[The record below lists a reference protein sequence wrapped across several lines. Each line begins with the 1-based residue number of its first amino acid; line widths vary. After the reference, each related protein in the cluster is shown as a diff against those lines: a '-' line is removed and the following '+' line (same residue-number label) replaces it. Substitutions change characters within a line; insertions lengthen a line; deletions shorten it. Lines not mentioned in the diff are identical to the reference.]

1 MIDLDDDVNID
12 DNVDMRWCSC
22 WCWWKHW
29 DEMMLTLA
37 RTLIWDDV
45 DVHDV
50 IVMMYVV
57 YVHGG
62 AVTMMDIPGR
72 RR

>member
-1 MIDLDDDVNID
+1 
-12 DNVDMRWCSC
+12 
-22 WCWWKHW
+22 
-29 DEMMLTLA
+29 MMLTLA

-62 AVTMMDIPGR
+62 AVTMMDIPGGGNKVVNEF
-72 RR
+72 